1 MRTLLEERSDLLV
14 QIQDQ
19 TREINVL
26 RRSLGFAGNEPLD
39 NKKISCTAGTHLSGA
54 DLKQLL
60 DERNELKSKIKE
72 LEGELKQY
80 KPQSVKATIA
90 NELSEAAAVVNMGK

>member
-1 MRTLLEERSDLLV
+1 MLEERSDLLV
-14 QIQDQ
+14 QMQDQ

-39 NKKISCTAGTHLSGA
+39 NKKISCTAGSHLSGA

-60 DERNELKSKIKE
+60 DERNELKIRIREMES
-72 LEGELKQY
+72 ELKLY
-80 KPQSVKATIA
+80 KPQSVKATIEH
-90 NELSEAAAVVNMGK
+90 ELAEAVALGAET